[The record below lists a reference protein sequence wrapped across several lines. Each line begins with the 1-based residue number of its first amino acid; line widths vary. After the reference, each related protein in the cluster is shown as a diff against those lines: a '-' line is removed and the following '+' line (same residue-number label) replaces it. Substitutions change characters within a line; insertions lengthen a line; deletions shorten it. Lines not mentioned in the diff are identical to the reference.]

1 MKKFLG
7 IVVLGWLLS
16 NCSVDKSVK
25 SITNCA
31 DHYYSKNNKRSIT
44 SNFTELLYANKD
56 PENSLEKKIV
66 VLSRAGFSDLEILE
80 WLSDLQNIKLPL
92 KNKYEKNLK
101 GATIEEIKLAQKI
114 PKENNKKM
122 KKFISSNLNVKLE
135 NETYERYF
143 MRCEFQRKETPKT
156 FDSKW
161 RRAKVV
167 YNKIK

>member
-1 MKKFLG
+1 MKKLLG
-7 IVVLGWLLS
+7 IVVLGLLLS

-31 DHYYSKNNKRSIT
+31 DHYYSKKNIRSIT
-44 SNFTELLYANKD
+44 FDFTELIYNNKD

-66 VLSRAGFSDLEILE
+66 VLNRAGFSDLEILE
-80 WLSDLQNIKLPL
+80 WLSDLQSIKLPL
-92 KNKYEKNLK
+92 KNKYEKHLK

-135 NETYERYF
+135 NEKYERYF
-143 MRCEFQRKETPKT
+143 IRCEFQRKETPKT